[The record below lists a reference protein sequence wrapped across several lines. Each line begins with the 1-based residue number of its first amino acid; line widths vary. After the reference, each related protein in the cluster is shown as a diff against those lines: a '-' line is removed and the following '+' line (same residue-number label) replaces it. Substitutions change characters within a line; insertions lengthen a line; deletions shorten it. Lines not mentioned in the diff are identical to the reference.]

1 MYEWNDTWR
10 DELKK
15 TDEKA
20 YNRLC
25 ECESTK
31 MDLIKMASLM
41 WKYNPQRTN
50 IQCYDRM
57 CEWLCANS
65 CFWVLDIRN
74 EDWYIKR
81 IKKC

>member
-1 MYEWNDTWR
+1 MYEWNDDWR

-41 WKYNPQRTN
+41 HKYNPTRSKED
-50 IQCYDRM
+50 CFDRM

-65 CFWVLDIRN
+65 CFFVLNITN
-74 EDWYIKR
+74 YKWYFDR
-81 IKKC
+81 IK